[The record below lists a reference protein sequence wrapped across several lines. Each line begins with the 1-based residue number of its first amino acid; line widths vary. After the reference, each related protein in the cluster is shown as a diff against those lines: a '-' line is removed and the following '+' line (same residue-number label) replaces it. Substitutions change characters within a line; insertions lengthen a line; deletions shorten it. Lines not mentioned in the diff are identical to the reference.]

1 MPSDPDYHIL
11 IVGAGIAGLHC
22 AMRLSEGSTK
32 KIAIAEAY
40 DYVGGRCFTYR
51 KGSANL
57 QWESGAGRIHASH
70 KLITHYVNKYKL
82 TKIPLSAE
90 EAWISSD
97 EKKIQEN
104 QWSDISDF
112 IISALSH
119 LAPTTLGRYTVEEL
133 LNKVYGEAET
143 KTLLH
148 HFPYRSEVN
157 TMRADLALKSLK
169 GEMGSEG
176 GFYTVK
182 EGLDT
187 LMKRMR
193 DTLEYRGVKFLL
205 NHRLSAIEK
214 NTTPIVCKFAN
225 TTLAADKVILAL
237 HSDALKQI
245 NPFQNLPALKCLK
258 MQPLLRTYSV
268 YPTPAW
274 FDGFPKIVTDSP
286 LRYIIPIRADKG
298 VIMSSYTDA
307 ENTEPWAKILNT
319 EGEASLEREIR
330 KETRRLFPSL
340 DIPRPTFFKAHLWKH
355 GCTYWTPGL
364 YDPRH
369 LSEKIMR
376 PLPSCWQNVYV
387 CGESYSERQAWIE
400 GALEHSE
407 KLLRKFF

>member
-51 KGSANL
+51 KGSL
-57 QWESGAGRIHASH
+57 QWESGAGRIHTSH
-70 KLITHYVNKYKL
+70 KLITKYVDKYGL
-82 TKIPLSAE
+82 TKIPLDST
-90 EAWISSD
+90 EAWISS
-97 EKKIQEN
+97 ETREIQEN
-104 QWSDISDF
+104 TWASLSKF
-112 IISALSH
+112 ITTSLSH
-119 LAPTTLGRYTVEEL
+119 LSPKILATHTVQQIL
-133 LNKVYGEAET
+133 VKLHGINET

-176 GFYTVK
+176 GFYIVK

-193 DTLEYRGVKFLL
+193 STLESRGVHFLL

-214 NTTPIVCKFAN
+214 HTTPIVCKFAN
-225 TTLAADKVILAL
+225 TTLLADKVILSL

-274 FDGFPKIVTDSP
+274 FHGFPKIVTDSTI
-286 LRYIIPIRADKG
+286 RFIIPIRADKG